1 MTSPIQVAEMTTGLL
16 LLKPPG
22 AADSARL
29 LAYRERNRAHLEPWE
44 PKRTGQ
50 FYTLQAVEEQLGRM
64 ERLAEEESAQFW
76 LLQFPDSDEVV
87 GECAFTNIVR
97 GPFQACHL
105 GFSLDSRHT
114 GKGLMREALTAAIA
128 HMFEVH
134 GLHRIMANHQP
145 SNTSSEKLLRRLGF
159 EREGLARKYLK
170 INGRWADHVLTS
182 LINPVEAKDD

>member
-1 MTSPIQVAEMTTGLL
+1 MISPIQVAQMTTDRL
-16 LLKPPG
+16 LLKHP
-22 AADSARL
+22 AADDGARL

-64 ERLAEEESAQFW
+64 ERLVEEKSALFW
-76 LLQFPDSDEVV
+76 LLQLPDSDEVV

-114 GKGLMREALTAAIA
+114 GKGLMHEALAAAIA

-134 GLHRIMANHQP
+134 GPHRIMANHQP
-145 SNTSSEKLLRRLGF
+145 SNTSSEKLLHRLGF
-159 EREGLARKYLK
+159 EREGLAKKYLK

>member
-1 MTSPIQVAEMTTGLL
+1 MTSPVQIEQMTTGRL
-16 LLKPPG
+16 LLKRP
-22 AADSARL
+22 AAGDNARL

-50 FYTLQAVEEQLGRM
+50 FYTLQSVEEQLGRM
-64 ERLAEEESAQFW
+64 ERLVEEKSALFW
-76 LLQFPDSDEVV
+76 LLQFPDSEEVV
-87 GECAFTNIVR
+87 GECGFTNIVR

-114 GKGLMREALTAAIA
+114 GKGLMHEALTAAIA

-145 SNTSSEKLLRRLGF
+145 SNASSEKLLHRLGF

-182 LINPVEAKDD
+182 LINPAEAKDD

>member
-1 MTSPIQVAEMTTGLL
+1 MTSPVQIAQMAAGRLL
-16 LLKPPG
+16 LRRPAAGDG
-22 AADSARL
+22 AKL

-64 ERLAEEESAQFW
+64 ERLVEERSALFW
-76 LLQFPDSDEVV
+76 LLQFPDSEEVV

-105 GFSLDSRHT
+105 GFSLDGQHT
-114 GKGLMREALTAAIA
+114 GKGLMHEALSAAIA
-128 HMFEVH
+128 YTFEVH
-134 GLHRIMANHQP
+134 GLHRIMANYQP
-145 SNTSSEKLLRRLGF
+145 SNASSEKLLRRLGF

-182 LINPVEAKDD
+182 LINPADAKDD

>member
-1 MTSPIQVAEMTTGLL
+1 MTSPVQIEQMTTGRL
-16 LLKPPG
+16 LLKRP
-22 AADSARL
+22 AAGDSARF

-44 PKRTGQ
+44 PRRTGQ

-64 ERLAEEESAQFW
+64 ERLVEEESALFW

-87 GECAFTNIVR
+87 GECGFTNIVR

-114 GKGLMREALTAAIA
+114 GKGLMHEALTAAIT
-128 HMFEVH
+128 HMFEAH
-134 GLHRIMANHQP
+134 GLHRIMANYQP
-145 SNTSSEKLLRRLGF
+145 SNTSSEKLLHRLGF

-182 LINPVEAKDD
+182 LINPAEAKDD